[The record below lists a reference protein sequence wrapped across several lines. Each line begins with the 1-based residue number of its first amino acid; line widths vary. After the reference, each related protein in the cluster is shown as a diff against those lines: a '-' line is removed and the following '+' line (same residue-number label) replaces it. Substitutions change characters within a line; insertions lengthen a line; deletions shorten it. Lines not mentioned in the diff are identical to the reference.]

1 MQNFMCLYDLTG
13 VEPRLNSIIFIDAMG
28 NESNRLMNQIQK
40 KLEVCTTDYTLWHAI
55 PVA

>member
-1 MQNFMCLYDLTG
+1 MCLYDLTG

-40 KLEVCTTDYTLWHAI
+40 KTGSMYNRLYIMARYTSSLSS
-55 PVA
+55 